1 MPTSIQ
7 VPVTSEQLDHVRSLM
22 RSFVAWH
29 RERHQEDR
37 HLIDAY
43 FDAGAFEEELASLPG
58 KYAHPHGH
66 LLLATVD
73 GSPAG
78 CVALRGIDSGSCEM
92 KRMFVDPHFRGQGV
106 GRALG
111 EAIVMEAKALG
122 YRTMRLD
129 TSVRQDEA
137 RGLYHRLGFTLIEP
151 YYDVPQEMKGWLVFM
166 ELAL

>member
-7 VPVTSEQLDHVRSLM
+7 VPVTLQQLNHVRSLM

-29 RERHQEDR
+29 RERHHEDR

-92 KRMFVDPHFRGQGV
+92 KRMFVYPRFHGHGIGKALAEELISRA
-106 GRALG
+106 RALG
-111 EAIVMEAKALG
+111 
-122 YRTMRLD
+122 YSRMRLD
-129 TSVRQDEA
+129 SGRKQAEA
-137 RGLYHRLGFTLIEP
+137 HGLYRKLGFKDIAP
-151 YYDVPQEMKGWLVFM
+151 YYELPEELSNWLVFM
-166 ELAL
+166 ELPL